1 VEEAI
6 AIALDS
12 WPADERAVMDSL
24 PGISTVREA
33 VLFSAIG
40 DLASYRDDRQLR
52 KMLGWYSEAKESGSS
67 VSKHHLGHSG
77 NRMARREIWLWAMQL
92 LTPQAKATPFA
103 RTTSVCVNAVCPAR
117 WPSGTLR
124 ASSSQ
129 SSSSAYATVSR
140 TIRSATPRPSA
151 STRPEPGL
159 R

>member
-1 VEEAI
+1 
-6 AIALDS
+6 
-12 WPADERAVMDSL
+12 MDSL

-92 LTPQAKATPFA
+92 LTPQAKATPF
-103 RTTSVCVNAVCPAR
+103 
-117 WPSGTLR
+117 R

>member
-1 VEEAI
+1 
-6 AIALDS
+6 
-12 WPADERAVMDSL
+12 MDSL

-77 NRMARREIWLWAMQL
+77 NRMARREIWLWAMHCSPL
-92 LTPQAKATPFA
+92 RPRPPPSA
-103 RTTSVCVNAVCPAR
+103 RATSVCVNA
-117 WPSGTLR
+117 

-129 SSSSAYATVSR
+129 SSSSAYATVSC

-151 STRPEPGL
+151 SKT
-159 R
+159 